1 MAVCSQCHR
10 RKAKRRCPALGS
22 ELCPLCCGRLR
33 GQEIR
38 CPPACPHLSRHRPY
52 QERKIIEKRPQHGVD
67 IARDERL
74 EWLILNIEA
83 LLERIAAVR
92 PEFADRDAVL
102 ALESAREKI
111 ERARPALL
119 VTEPSGRVDS
129 VPGELVFQ
137 GIERCRFEGQIVL
150 PQPLQAYTKEE
161 KLAALDDLI
170 PAVKRFAGDG
180 LEGRSYLANLLQRF
194 AKGRGEP
201 PQGQRIISVR

>member
-1 MAVCSQCHR
+1 
-10 RKAKRRCPALGS
+10 
-22 ELCPLCCGRLR
+22 LCPLCCGQLR
-33 GQEIR
+33 GKEIR

-67 IARDERL
+67 LPRDERL
-74 EWLILNIEA
+74 KWLILNIEA
-83 LLERIAAVR
+83 LLERIAVVR

-102 ALESAREKI
+102 ALEAAREKI

-119 VTEPSGRVDS
+119 VTESSGRVDS
-129 VPGELVFQ
+129 EPGEILFQ

-150 PQPLQAYTKEE
+150 PQPLQIYTKEE

-170 PAVKRFAGDG
+170 MAVKRLAGDG
-180 LEGRSYLANLLQRF
+180 LEARNFLSHLIQRF
-194 AKGRGEP
+194 AKGRGAP